1 MQQTYDN
8 QKIAELFFA
17 PVEPLLE
24 ACAHQRPCPELSD
37 WQWVRMGI
45 ERVIKD
51 ERSGRSF
58 LQDWAMG
65 EGRGTPVQVS
75 HFFQSLKSPRRLR
88 LVEELSRTLAAAMPS
103 HPCSLVPQIEELAK
117 IDLYAGDGH
126 YHAASAHDQ
135 PIKGK
140 RRAVGHFYTL
150 NLRSHGLTHLTACDL
165 QGGRK
170 KAEHDMHAL
179 KRLSIAQLRQG
190 AAKGRQV
197 LYIWDRAGIDL
208 RQWHRWKQA
217 GGLYFLS
224 RAKENLKITRYGGID
239 FDRED
244 PLNAGV
250 LSDEH
255 AATETAGV
263 MCRYIRYRCPQS
275 GTAYAFITN
284 QMKIRPGVL
293 AWLYLRRW
301 DIEKTYDTFK
311 NKLTEQKAWGASGTA
326 KTMQA
331 QFLCLGHNLMVLLEN
346 ITQKRFGVENS
357 KEITRAH
364 KRIKQI
370 RETCEAKGQ
379 ERSPLYENPRKRSQ
393 LTLKFI
399 RWLRYHLRLNSLLSE
414 ALASLRRIYA
424 LF

>member
-1 MQQTYDN
+1 MQHTYDN

-17 PVEPLLE
+17 PVGPLLE
-24 ACAHQRPCPELSD
+24 ACAHQRLCPELSD

-65 EGRGTPVQVS
+65 EGRETPVQVS

-250 LSDEH
+250 LSDEQ

-263 MCRYIRYRCPQS
+263 MCRYIRYRCPPS
-275 GTAYAFITN
+275 GTADAFITN
-284 QMKIRPGVL
+284 QMKIRPGGARL
-293 AWLYLRRW
+293 ALP
-301 DIEKTYDTFK
+301 
-311 NKLTEQKAWGASGTA
+311 AP
-326 KTMQA
+326 
-331 QFLCLGHNLMVLLEN
+331 LGHREDLRHL
-346 ITQKRFGVENS
+346 QKQTHRTESLGRFGHRQDDAGPVPVPGAQPHGFTGKYHAEPVRS
-357 KEITRAH
+357 R
-364 KRIKQI
+364 KQQ
-370 RETCEAKGQ
+370 RDHPCAQ
-379 ERSPLYENPRKRSQ
+379 ADQADPRD
-393 LTLKFI
+393 L
-399 RWLRYHLRLNSLLSE
+399 
-414 ALASLRRIYA
+414 
-424 LF
+424 